1 MEQQCLIFGRAVRA
15 FQRGSPGTAM
25 QYRGIHF
32 RAPQE
37 LFVVLMGGIT
47 RSYSIGRR
55 SRESHPNVGPSQKL
69 DLYMIVERWATQGVK
84 SGLVTPKTR

>member
-15 FQRGSPGTAM
+15 FQRGSPGTAV
-25 QYRGIHF
+25 QYWGIHF

-37 LFVVLMGGIT
+37 LFVVLIGDIT
-47 RSYSIGRR
+47 RSYSIERR

-69 DLYMIVERWATQGVK
+69 DLCMIVERWATQGVK